1 MSGDASLEARLR
13 AMLEQA
19 SATGREG
26 DLISSLTALLD
37 GDAPSTTT
45 SGPAEVEAD
54 LPTPAGAPTPTSSPE
69 EEQGEGN
76 GPNPTE
82 ELPSGDF
89 TATAVA
95 AGVDDP

>member
-37 GDAPSTTT
+37 GDAPPTTT
-45 SGPAEVEAD
+45 SGPADVEAD
-54 LPTPAGAPTPTSSPE
+54 LPTPAGASSPTSPPE
-69 EEQGEGN
+69 NEQGEGN
-76 GPNPTE
+76 GPTPTD
-82 ELPSGDF
+82 ELTSGDP
-89 TATAVA
+89 TTTT
-95 AGVDDP
+95 DTNDP